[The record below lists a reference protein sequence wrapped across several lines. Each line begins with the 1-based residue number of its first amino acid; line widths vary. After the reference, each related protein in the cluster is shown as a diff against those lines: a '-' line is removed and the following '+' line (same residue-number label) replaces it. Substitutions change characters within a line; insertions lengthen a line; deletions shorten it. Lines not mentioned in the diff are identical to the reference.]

1 MKAKGNRQYDRV
13 LRYMQTQ
20 GSITRAQ
27 AMNDIGVANLTA
39 VIDYLRHRVGV
50 PIKTNFV
57 KGTNRYGEKI
67 TYANS
72 SIEEENTMIKKLKAD
87 VEPLVLDEYK
97 RATEQFGATHNS
109 SHEACAVTFEE
120 VIECDNALNDVK
132 NDRHIV
138 WGNTM
143 ANELSL
149 SEWNKLKEDAINL
162 ACEAIQVAAMAYK
175 SLQSFDDFKRSENNG

>member
-50 PIKTNFV
+50 PIKTNIV

-67 TYANS
+67 TYAKY
-72 SIEEENTMIKKLKAD
+72 SIEEEQYNDEEIK
-87 VEPLVLDEYK
+87 
-97 RATEQFGATHNS
+97 G
-109 SHEACAVTFEE
+109 
-120 VIECDNALNDVK
+120 
-132 NDRHIV
+132 
-138 WGNTM
+138 
-143 ANELSL
+143 
-149 SEWNKLKEDAINL
+149 
-162 ACEAIQVAAMAYK
+162 
-175 SLQSFDDFKRSENNG
+175 

>member
-50 PIKTNFV
+50 PIKTNLV

-67 TYANS
+67 TYAKY
-72 SIEEENTMIKKLKAD
+72 SIEEEQYNDEEIK
-87 VEPLVLDEYK
+87 
-97 RATEQFGATHNS
+97 G
-109 SHEACAVTFEE
+109 
-120 VIECDNALNDVK
+120 
-132 NDRHIV
+132 
-138 WGNTM
+138 
-143 ANELSL
+143 
-149 SEWNKLKEDAINL
+149 
-162 ACEAIQVAAMAYK
+162 
-175 SLQSFDDFKRSENNG
+175 

>member
-50 PIKTNFV
+50 PIKTNTV

-67 TYANS
+67 TYAKY
-72 SIEEENTMIKKLKAD
+72 SIEEEQYNDEEIK
-87 VEPLVLDEYK
+87 
-97 RATEQFGATHNS
+97 G
-109 SHEACAVTFEE
+109 
-120 VIECDNALNDVK
+120 
-132 NDRHIV
+132 
-138 WGNTM
+138 
-143 ANELSL
+143 
-149 SEWNKLKEDAINL
+149 
-162 ACEAIQVAAMAYK
+162 
-175 SLQSFDDFKRSENNG
+175 